1 MVGYNLDRKM
11 TLRSVWL
18 AAGAC
23 LVVAIGAP
31 TGGRAA
37 TRTIANPGISTGL
50 AAGSCPRGQLSD
62 DGTCVRADEGDDFG
76 AGEAEPNAHHDRSG
90 RYVVYDQI
98 PRRPDRPADYDAY
111 RYPIPAG
118 LAHGRHVISG
128 YDLDL
133 PDERQRRGV
142 KMHAVGHGG
151 VDLPGVKGTAIATVV
166 LDHQEGDARVVFVGS
181 LFGNTVITLHTL
193 REANGPRDYVLIW
206 GHLDAPAPGLE
217 KGRVLREGETLGT
230 VGDSGSPELVHLH
243 LEARRV
249 REGRDAMKLVGG
261 EAILDASIVCDPRNV
276 LPLR

>member
-1 MVGYNLDRKM
+1 MV
-11 TLRSVWL
+11 
-18 AAGAC
+18 
-23 LVVAIGAP
+23 LVIGVP
-31 TGGRAA
+31 IGGSRAA
-37 TRTIANPGISTGL
+37 RLVASPVLVDARAPST
-50 AAGSCPRGQLSD
+50 CPRGTLPD
-62 DGTCVRADEGDDFG
+62 EGTCVRATEGDDFVVG
-76 AGEAEPNAHHDRSG
+76 DAEPNAHHERSG

-118 LAHGRHVISG
+118 LPNGHHVISG
-128 YDLDL
+128 YDLDK
-133 PDERQRRGV
+133 PDERQRRGA

-151 VDLPGVKGTAIATVV
+151 VDLPQTKGSPISMIA

-193 REANGPRDYVLIW
+193 HEATGPRDYVLVW